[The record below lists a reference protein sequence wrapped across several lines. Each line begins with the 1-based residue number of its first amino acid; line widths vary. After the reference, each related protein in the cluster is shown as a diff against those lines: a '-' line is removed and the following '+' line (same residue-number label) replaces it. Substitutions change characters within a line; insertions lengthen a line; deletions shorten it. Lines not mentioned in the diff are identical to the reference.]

1 MGSRI
6 RYLHL
11 PGNHFTGSVSAKLY
25 VLRYSML
32 VPLSSVSLS
41 HSTRPK
47 FIVLF
52 PCIARAESV
61 IATILY
67 CNTVYTAVDC
77 FAVYYCSIYIFLEW
91 RNIFESCLLQI
102 QLQIQQACP
111 AQNSLAFNRIV
122 EKRCLGLIFRANM
135 RCTVCCHV
143 VETKDNLALHRH
155 K

>member
-11 PGNHFTGSVSAKLY
+11 PGNHFTGSVSSKVVHCLY
-25 VLRYSML
+25 IVCIKVFY
-32 VPLSSVSLS
+32 VGPLSSVSLS

-91 RNIFESCLLQI
+91 RNIFESCLQI
-102 QLQIQQACP
+102 QACP
-111 AQNSLAFNRIV
+111 APLKKIHARILTGQ
-122 EKRCLGLIFRANM
+122 EYITGRKF
-135 RCTVCCHV
+135 
-143 VETKDNLALHRH
+143 
-155 K
+155 

>member
-11 PGNHFTGSVSAKLY
+11 PGNHFTISVSAKVVNCPCTLY

-32 VPLSSVSLS
+32 VPLSLGSLS
-41 HSTRPK
+41 RSTRPK

-52 PCIARAESV
+52 PCIARAEIV

-67 CNTVYTAVDC
+67 RLHSAPPDC

-91 RNIFESCLLQI
+91 RHILFTDTGM
-102 QLQIQQACP
+102 P
-111 AQNSLAFNRIV
+111 AQENSRLAFNWTGAYPA
-122 EKRCLGLIFRANM
+122 EKF
-135 RCTVCCHV
+135 
-143 VETKDNLALHRH
+143 
-155 K
+155 

>member
-1 MGSRI
+1 
-6 RYLHL
+6 
-11 PGNHFTGSVSAKLY
+11 
-25 VLRYSML
+25 ML
-32 VPLSSVSLS
+32 FHLSSVSLS
-41 HSTRPK
+41 RPTRPK

-111 AQNSLAFNRIV
+111 AQENSRLAFIGQEHPAENFESWKNVVWGLYFTLISIV
-122 EKRCLGLIFRANM
+122 M
-135 RCTVCCHV
+135 YV
-143 VETKDNLALHRH
+143 VETKDNLALS
-155 K
+155 